1 VVSKKINLDIAVVR
15 VQSGNSGVL
24 RHNVNSCTGVN
35 ASKVTH
41 RLFGGKMEA
50 VRYTTQ
56 WRYR

>member
-1 VVSKKINLDIAVVR
+1 